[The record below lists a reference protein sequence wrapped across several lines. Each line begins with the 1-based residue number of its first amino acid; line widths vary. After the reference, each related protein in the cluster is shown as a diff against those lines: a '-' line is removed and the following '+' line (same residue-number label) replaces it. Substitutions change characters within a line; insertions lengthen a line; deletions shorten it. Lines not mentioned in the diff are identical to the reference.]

1 MALTE
6 RNVRRYERAFARVI
20 RGHTAYDVVQAV
32 HWYRDAELYCRYL
45 ASNYD
50 VSLEQACG
58 VMSAFSPRVHWSR
71 NKVLAELYLQGE
83 ATPGLGQSRRNA
95 DAVMVQGFDALR
107 GAKTHAF
114 ARNMYGDTDAVTID
128 VHMMR
133 AAGFDDRDAPTI
145 VQYRELSVA
154 VRRLARKRKMQ
165 PRDMQALVWIM
176 QRGRAE

>member
-20 RGHTAYDVVQAV
+20 RGHTAYDVVQAIQ
-32 HWYRDAELYCRYL
+32 WYRDAELYCRYL

-71 NKVLAELYLQGE
+71 NKTLAELYLQGE

-133 AAGFDDRDAPTI
+133 AAGFDDHDAPTI

-165 PRDMQALVWIM
+165 PRDMQALIWIM

>member
-20 RGHTAYDVVQAV
+20 RGHTTYDKVQAV
-32 HWYRDAELYCRYL
+32 HWYEDAESYCRFL

-58 VMSAFSPRVHWSR
+58 VMSAFSPRVQWSR

-83 ATPGLGQSRRNA
+83 PTPGLAQSRRSA
-95 DAVMVQGFDALR
+95 DATMVAGIDALK
-107 GAKTHAF
+107 GPKTHAF

-133 AAGFDDRDAPTI
+133 AAGFDDRDSPTV

-154 VRRLARKRKMQ
+154 VRRLARKHKMQ
-165 PRDMQALVWIM
+165 PRDMQALIWIK

>member
-32 HWYRDAELYCRYL
+32 HWYRDAERYCKYL
-45 ASNYD
+45 ADNYQ
-50 VSLEQACG
+50 VTLEQACG

-71 NKVLAELYLQGE
+71 NKTLAELYLQGE

-154 VRRLARKRKMQ
+154 VRRLARKHRMQ

>member
-20 RGHTAYDVVQAV
+20 RGHTAYDKVQAV
-32 HWYRDAELYCRYL
+32 HWYEDAESYCRFL

-58 VMSAFSPRVHWSR
+58 VMSAFSPRVQWSR
-71 NKVLAELYLQGE
+71 NKTLAELYLQGE
-83 ATPGLGQSRRNA
+83 PTPGLTRSRESA
-95 DAVMVQGFDALR
+95 DAVMVGGIDALN
-107 GAKTHAF
+107 GLKTHAF

-133 AAGFDDRDAPTI
+133 AAGFDDRDRPTV

-154 VRRLARKRKMQ
+154 VRRLARKHKMQ
-165 PRDMQALVWIM
+165 PRDMQALIWIK